1 MRYSMPCPLGITAG
15 GVTGTIQEAGAFMA
29 QLVMDH
35 NGFDSFG
42 THGFVLPLATCQNA
56 FGLRSATVVA
66 RRESA
71 STRAETS
78 YAALDQETLKNN
90 QRVFQSQ
97 DIVEDMH
104 AWLRQ

>member
-71 STRAETS
+71 SKYGFPCDHS
-78 YAALDQETLKNN
+78 IG
-90 QRVFQSQ
+90 V
-97 DIVEDMH
+97 H
-104 AWLRQ
+104 G